1 MQVLGLTGGIGSGK
15 SSVAA
20 IFAQLGATIIDADQL
35 ARQAVAPGSPGL
47 KAIEQRFGTQ
57 FILSDGQLDR
67 RALGLQVFQDEAARK
82 DLNQIVHPEVSRLAM
97 EAMAAAQQAGAPLVV
112 YDVPLLYENG
122 LDKTMPQ
129 VAVVSVSAETQ
140 RARVRGRDDLS
151 EQEIEDRIASQL
163 PLSEKVSRADYVI
176 DNNQDLEYTRQ
187 QVEALYQRLLGEPK
201 P

>member
-47 KAIEQRFGTQ
+47 KAIEQRFGAQ

-67 RALGLQVFQDEAARK
+67 RALGLQVFQNEEARK

-97 EAMAAAQQAGAPLVV
+97 EAMATAQQGGAPLVV

-129 VAVVSVSAETQ
+129 VAVVSVSPETQ
-140 RARVRGRDDLS
+140 RGRVRGRDDLS